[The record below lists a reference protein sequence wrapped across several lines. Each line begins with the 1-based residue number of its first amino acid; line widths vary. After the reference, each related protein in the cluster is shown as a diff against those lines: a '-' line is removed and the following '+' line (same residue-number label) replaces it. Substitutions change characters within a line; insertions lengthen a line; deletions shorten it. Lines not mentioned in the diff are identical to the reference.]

1 MNKTTALHADPS
13 TSIQCVL
20 NQDLSTMCAQ
30 NATNI
35 TLVCAEM
42 GARMYDFYCM
52 MKRTDAN
59 TYTCGGCG
67 ENFGTKSNGTSAP
80 NMSEYLVANAS
91 FSDLKCAF
99 LNGSEEI
106 FWTCATQN
114 GSANGSWS
122 TVDSNHTADYDWTFL
137 FVVVFILAGGL
148 GNILVCLAVLLDRRL
163 QNVTNYFLL
172 SLAIADLLVS
182 LFVMPLGAIPGF
194 LGEISL
200 KVLDKIKVLGKF
212 CGIYFSQQYARYKY
226 FVYGHT
232 CRKLQAIRASIIKAP
247 TGGWEHSVL

>member
-1 MNKTTALHADPS
+1 MNKTTALHADPT

-20 NQDLSTMCAQ
+20 NQDLTTMCAQ
-30 NATNI
+30 NVTNI

-42 GARMYDFYCM
+42 GARMYDFYCT
-52 MKRTDAN
+52 MKMTNAN

-67 ENFGTKSNGTSAP
+67 ENFGTKFNGSAP
-80 NMSEYLVANAS
+80 NLSEYLVANAS

-122 TVDSNHTADYDWTFL
+122 TVDANHTAVYDWTFL
-137 FVVVFILAGGL
+137 FVGVFILAGGL

-182 LFVMPLGAIPGF
+182 LFVMPLGAIPGI

-200 KVLDKIKVLGKF
+200 KVLDKIKVLAEF
-212 CGIYFSQQYARYKY
+212 YVIYFPQQ
-226 FVYGHT
+226 
-232 CRKLQAIRASIIKAP
+232 
-247 TGGWEHSVL
+247 

>member
-1 MNKTTALHADPS
+1 MNKSSALHADPT

-20 NQDLSTMCAQ
+20 NQDLTTMCAQ
-30 NATNI
+30 NATNV

-42 GARMYDFYCM
+42 GARMYDFYCT
-52 MKRTDAN
+52 MKRTNAN

-67 ENFGTKSNGTSAP
+67 ENFVTKTNGTSAP
-80 NMSEYLVANAS
+80 NVSEYLVANAS

-106 FWTCATQN
+106 FWTCAN
-114 GSANGSWS
+114 SSVNGSWS
-122 TVDSNHTADYDWTFL
+122 AVDTNQIAHYDWTFL

-194 LGEISL
+194 LGEIPL
-200 KVLDKIKVLGKF
+200 IVLNKIKVLQQF
-212 CGIYFSQQYARYKY
+212 YLFYFPKY
-226 FVYGHT
+226 CFVWVNISG
-232 CRKLQAIRASIIKAP
+232 CLNFSNVFPVNRAFVMLFPVQIN
-247 TGGWEHSVL
+247 